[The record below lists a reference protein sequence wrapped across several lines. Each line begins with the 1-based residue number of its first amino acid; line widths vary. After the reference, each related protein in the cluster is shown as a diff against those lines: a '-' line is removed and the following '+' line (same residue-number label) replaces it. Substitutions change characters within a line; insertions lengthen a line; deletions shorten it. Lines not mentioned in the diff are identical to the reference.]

1 LATELSGIIPKQDIL
16 QAYDFVMSREPDN
29 RHNFLFIDLTPKK
42 EHLSPFRMNLGFLG
56 FRLILCRAP

>member
-1 LATELSGIIPKQDIL
+1 
-16 QAYDFVMSREPDN
+16 MSREPDN